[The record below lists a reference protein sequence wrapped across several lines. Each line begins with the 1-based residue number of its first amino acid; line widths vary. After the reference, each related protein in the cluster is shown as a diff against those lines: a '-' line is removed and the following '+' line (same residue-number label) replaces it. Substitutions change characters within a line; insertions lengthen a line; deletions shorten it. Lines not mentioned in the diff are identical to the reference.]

1 MADMARR
8 ELLTDDER
16 GRLFGI
22 PEEEAELIRHYT
34 LSPAEFDLAAD
45 RRGSRNRLGFAV
57 QLCLLRYP
65 GFGLRADEA
74 VPAALL
80 TYLAHQ
86 LGLPAAVFLDYSR
99 RVQTRLD
106 HAGEKRR
113 KLSSPLWRPS
123 NLAVSRLFSSTMPR

>member
-22 PEEEAELIRHYT
+22 PEGESELIRHYT

-65 GFGLRADEA
+65 GFGLRAGDA
-74 VPAALL
+74 VPDALL

-86 LGLPAAVFLDYSR
+86 GAPWAFL
-99 RVQTRLD
+99 
-106 HAGEKRR
+106 H
-113 KLSSPLWRPS
+113 
-123 NLAVSRLFSSTMPR
+123 

>member
-65 GFGLRADEA
+65 GFKVTLHFGEGPISGTDRKTLAASLHEA
-74 VPAALL
+74 VKGPFVPFEGG
-80 TYLAHQ
+80 T
-86 LGLPAAVFLDYSR
+86 R
-99 RVQTRLD
+99 R
-106 HAGEKRR
+106 
-113 KLSSPLWRPS
+113 SPQ
-123 NLAVSRLFSSTMPR
+123 NLQ